1 MDILHD
7 PSALRARCD
16 AFRAEGERV
25 GFIPTMG
32 ALHEGHLT
40 LIDEARKQGAT
51 RIVVSV
57 FVNPLQFGPKDDYSR
72 YPRTLPADAE
82 ACASR
87 GVDIVFAPDKDAMY
101 PDGFVSQVRVAKL
114 TETLEGVF
122 RPGHFDGVTTVVSKL
137 FNLVGPAIAVF
148 GRKDYQQW
156 KVLQRMVRDLDVP
169 MQVVGMR
176 TVRDQDGL
184 AKSSRNRYLTEA
196 ERARALAISAGLR
209 AASRAFAEGEREP
222 TTLERLAC
230 AHIEPAFDTI
240 DYVAIAD
247 ADTLQPIER
256 VKERA
261 LLVVAARI
269 GTTRLIDNLV
279 LGEEAIP

>member
-1 MDILHD
+1 MDILLD

-32 ALHEGHLT
+32 ALHEGHLA

-57 FVNPLQFGPKDDYSR
+57 FVNPLQFGPKDDFSR
-72 YPRTLPADAE
+72 YPRTLPPDAE

-87 GVDIVFAPDKDAMY
+87 GVDVVFAPNNDAMY
-101 PDGFVSQVRVAKL
+101 PNGFVSQVRVAKL
-114 TETLEGVF
+114 SETLEGVF
-122 RPGHFDGVTTVVSKL
+122 RPGHFDGVTTVVCKL
-137 FNLVGPAIAVF
+137 LNLVGPSIAVF

-156 KVLQRMVRDLDVP
+156 KVLERMVRDLDMP

-184 AKSSRNRYLTEA
+184 ARSSRNRYLSEA
-196 ERARALAISAGLR
+196 DRVRALAISAGLR
-209 AASRAFAEGEREP
+209 AASKAFAEGERAP
-222 TTLERLAC
+222 ATLERLAR
-230 AHIEPAFDTI
+230 AHVEPAFDTI

-247 ADTLQPIER
+247 ADTLQPIEH
-256 VKERA
+256 VTERA